1 MIEVKT
7 TATPS
12 VNPPSLLKHI
22 TKRQRQSD
30 GSWGPWD
37 DTVLCGK
44 LWDRVELPGRP
55 NCEECLKVLKRELG
69 L

>member
-1 MIEVKT
+1 MSEVKTIT

-12 VNPPSLLKHI
+12 VNPPPLLKHI
-22 TKRQRQSD
+22 TKRERQPD

-44 LWDRVELPGRP
+44 LWAVEVCCATG
-55 NCEECLKVLKRELG
+55 
-69 L
+69 